1 MLTEIGSELL
11 VTGFVT
17 LIHRLWDYLNREEI
31 DNSFFP
37 LELAEMSESEYQ
49 QFVERFA
56 VHSEDN

>member
-1 MLTEIGSELL
+1 MLNEIGSELI

-37 LELAEMSESEYQ
+37 LELAEMSESEYRL
-49 QFVERFA
+49 FVERFA
-56 VHSEDN
+56 SHLEEN